1 MIPAN
6 RPRACPA
13 YCVPRLGFEQRLA
26 QGLLFIVAALAGVML
41 AGRLAWAAP
50 EEPASPDAAE
60 SVPPIS
66 SAPVR
71 HFYFGVD
78 YGTQALQ
85 NPLWVLVNRGFD
97 VIQDHISGRD
107 VFNLPYASNA
117 ANVGRN
123 VVNPLPAISD
133 NGWGKFL
140 REEIFPLSYGNTTAR
155 WLPNY
160 SLHLIG
166 GGITYAELDEWFQDH
181 TIPLPRLWAA
191 LTVMGAAFLNE
202 TIENHNLVDYNTD
215 ALADLYVFD
224 LGGILLFSFEA
235 PRRFFSETLVIS
247 DWSLQPALTLP
258 RGELH
263 NVGNYFAAKWP
274 LPFLPRLRLFS
285 WFGEATT
292 LGLSF
297 AIDAEHS
304 ISACAGGA
312 AIHLVNQSTHTLQNV
327 ASFTPTAAVFLD
339 RRESLL
345 ASLQVTD
352 VDDYFVHFNL
362 YPHALTQRGPSAGF
376 WMVVDKRG
384 HVAAGISISRL
395 FGMGIGWSSL

>member
-1 MIPAN
+1 M
-6 RPRACPA
+6 
-13 YCVPRLGFEQRLA
+13 
-26 QGLLFIVAALAGVML
+26 ALAGVL
-41 AGRLAWAAP
+41 VARHVALAAP
-50 EEPASPDAAE
+50 ESSASTKDTTDAAEPASAT
-60 SVPPIS
+60 PP
-66 SAPVR
+66 APQR

-78 YGTQALQ
+78 YGSQALM
-85 NPLWVLVNRGFD
+85 NPLWVFVNRGYD
-97 VIQDHISGRD
+97 VIQDHIASRD

-123 VVNPLPAISD
+123 VVNPFPAISD
-133 NGWGKFL
+133 DGWSKFL
-140 REEIFPLSYGNTTAR
+140 REEILPLSYGNTTAR

-166 GGITYAELDEWFQDH
+166 GGMTYAELDEWYADH
-181 TIPLPRLWAA
+181 AIPLPKLWAG
-191 LTVMGAAFLNE
+191 LTVMAAAFLNE
-202 TIENHNLVDYNTD
+202 TLENHNVVGYNTD

-224 LGGILLFSFEA
+224 LGGMLLFSFDW
-235 PRRFFSETLVIS
+235 PRRFFSETVVIS

-258 RGELH
+258 SGELH

-274 LPFLPRLRLFS
+274 LPFFPRLRLFS

-292 LGLSF
+292 FGLSF
-297 AIDAEHS
+297 AIDDEHS
-304 ISACAGGA
+304 LSACAGGA
-312 AIHLVNQSTHTLQNV
+312 AIHLVNSSTRTLQNV
-327 ASFTPTAAVFLD
+327 VSFAPTAAVFLD

-352 VDDYFVHFNL
+352 TDDYFIHLNL
-362 YPHALTQRGPSAGF
+362 YPHAFTQRGPSAGF

-395 FGMGIGWSSL
+395 FGMGLGWSRGL

>member
-1 MIPAN
+1 
-6 RPRACPA
+6 
-13 YCVPRLGFEQRLA
+13 
-26 QGLLFIVAALAGVML
+26 ML
-41 AGRLAWAAP
+41 AGRIAWAAP
-50 EEPASPDAAE
+50 DAPALPDAAE
-60 SVPPIS
+60 PVPPTS

-71 HFYFGVD
+71 HFHFGVD

-97 VIQDHISGRD
+97 VLQDHIAGRD
-107 VFNLPYASNA
+107 VFNLPYTSNA

-133 NGWGKFL
+133 DGWGKFL

-166 GGITYAELDEWFQDH
+166 GGITYAELDEWFQAH
-181 TIPLPRLWAA
+181 TIPLPKLWAA

-202 TIENHNLVDYNTD
+202 TIENHNLVGYNTD

-274 LPFLPRLRLFS
+274 LPFFPRLRLFS

-297 AIDAEHS
+297 AIDAEYS

-376 WMVVDKRG
+376 WLVVDKRG